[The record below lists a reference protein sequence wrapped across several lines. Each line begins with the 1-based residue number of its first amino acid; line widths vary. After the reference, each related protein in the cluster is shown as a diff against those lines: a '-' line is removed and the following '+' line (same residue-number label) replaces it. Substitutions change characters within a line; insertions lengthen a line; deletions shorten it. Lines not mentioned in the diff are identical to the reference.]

1 VETGTTIG
9 PYKIIRHLGSG
20 GMGAVWLAEDP
31 RLHRQVALKMVRP
44 ADSTDESSRARLMR
58 EARAAAALNHPHIA
72 TVHDVLEDRGE
83 VVIVFEYVEGET
95 LHARIARGPLP
106 PPEAVNV
113 ATQIA
118 KALAAAHAQG
128 VVHRDLKPANVII
141 GAGGHVKVLDFGIAR
156 ILAVGTTETSG
167 PLAHSSSGGF
177 IGTPSYAAPE
187 QMVSSA
193 VDERADLYALGV
205 VLFEMISGRRPF
217 PGNDPVQLA
226 TSKLSED
233 APPLSS
239 TGHLVPP
246 MLDRLVAR
254 LLARDP
260 GERPLSAADVVTQL
274 GDIYSKRGAPGL
286 WPSMAAVAA
295 IAALAG
301 FGAWEIGRFV
311 RPPIDPS
318 APPVIAVMPLANVS
332 GDPAKDYVAAGIA
345 ESLISSLAALPSVT
359 VLSRASVTEARL
371 RAKDEAA
378 LAKDLG
384 ATYVVNGSV
393 QEANGTL
400 KISLN
405 LVKPDRTVA
414 WGDSVEGAF
423 DRIFDLQS
431 RLANALTT
439 ALVVRVSAIDREK
452 MNAQPTASP
461 QALSAYWQGRALMD
475 RLDVAGNVDAAIAS
489 FQEATQLDPRFAFAH
504 ASLGRAYW
512 EKYVQTRD
520 AEWTTKALDAGA
532 GALRL
537 NASLPEVRLS
547 MATILSG
554 TGRHAEA
561 IQELSQALAVRPNYD
576 DARRQL
582 AMVLARLGR
591 IDEAIAEYRRAIA
604 LRPTAWLTYSSMG
617 LALFNAARYDD
628 AISAFTKVT
637 ELQPDNVVGYQQL
650 GTVYQTVGNIDLA
663 RENYRRAVSIRPAA
677 QTYSNL
683 GTLEYAGG
691 DYSAA
696 VDAYRSAIKL
706 RPNAAAT
713 HRNLGDAL
721 AKLGRSADARLAYL
735 EAVRLAEADHKVNPK
750 DARTIAAIGVYNAKA
765 GRIAIARERIGD
777 ALTAAKDDVD
787 VLFRAAVVEA
797 VAGNHERAFI
807 YLEQA
812 AARGYSR
819 STMASADEFEA
830 LRGSERFEKLIQPAG
845 KPGERK

>member
-1 VETGTTIG
+1 VETGATIG
-9 PYKIIRHLGSG
+9 PYKILRHLGSG

-156 ILAVGTTETSG
+156 ILAVGTTETAG

-246 MLDRLVAR
+246 TLDRLVAK

-260 GERPLSAADVVTQL
+260 GERPMSAADVVTQL
-274 GDIYSKRGAPGL
+274 GEIYSQRRAPGL
-286 WPSMAAVAA
+286 WPSVAAVAA

-359 VLSRASVTEARL
+359 VLSRASVTEARS
-371 RAKDEAA
+371 RSKDEAA

-384 ATYVVNGSV
+384 ATYLVNGSV

-423 DRIFDLQS
+423 ERIFELQS
-431 RLANALTT
+431 RLANALTS
-439 ALVVRVSAIDREK
+439 ALVVRVSASEREK
-452 MNAQPTASP
+452 LNAQPTTSP
-461 QALSAYWQGRALMD
+461 FALSEYWQGKALLERA
-475 RLDVAGNVDAAIAS
+475 DVKGNIEAAIAAFERALRS
-489 FQEATQLDPRFAFAH
+489 DPKFALAH
-504 ASLGRAYW
+504 AG
-512 EKYVQTRD
+512 
-520 AEWTTKALDAGA
+520 
-532 GALRL
+532 
-537 NASLPEVRLS
+537 
-547 MATILSG
+547 
-554 TGRHAEA
+554 
-561 IQELSQALAVRPNYD
+561 LSQAY
-576 DARRQL
+576 RRQYVDTRDP
-582 AMVLARLGR
+582 AFAQSA
-591 IDEAIAEYRRAIA
+591 IDEATNALRIDPDRAEVRYVLALTLAGGGRLDEATEELNRALAIQPNFEEARRALGQVLADQGRLDQAIVEFRRAIA
-604 LRPTAWLTYSSMG
+604 LRPTTSLGYSTLG
-617 LALFNAARYDD
+617 VALLGASHYKEAAETFEQMVRI
-628 AISAFTKVT
+628 A
-637 ELQPDNVVGYQQL
+637 PDNFIGYQQL
-650 GTVYQTVGNIDLA
+650 GTAYQFLGDNERAL
-663 RENYRRAVSIRPAA
+663 ENYRRAIAIRPSASA
-677 QTYSNL
+677 YSNIGAL
-683 GTLEYAGG
+683 LHQRG
-691 DYSAA
+691 DFDGA
-696 VDAYRSAIKL
+696 VDAYRQAIAI
-706 RPNAAAT
+706 RPNSATT

-721 AKLGRSADARLAYL
+721 SRLNL
-735 EAVRLAEADHKVNPK
+735 TAEATASYREAMRLLEIDLKVNPK
-750 DARTIAAIGVYNAKA
+750 DARALALLALIGQKAGLRALATQRFAEALKLAPTNPEVLYRGAAINAVGGNLNEALDFLDKA
-765 GRIAIARERIGD
+765 ITAGFSKTRAADDDDLSSIRSQERFK
-777 ALTAAKDDVD
+777 ALTQ
-787 VLFRAAVVEA
+787 
-797 VAGNHERAFI
+797 ER
-807 YLEQA
+807 
-812 AARGYSR
+812 
-819 STMASADEFEA
+819 
-830 LRGSERFEKLIQPAG
+830 
-845 KPGERK
+845 